1 MAGVASLLNRAIN
14 TTLRRTSSSAH
25 RIMDEVASSA
35 ARTRHT
41 LTGVNRGI
49 DEALAG
55 VPSNMTVGS
64 NVMKGLA
71 WGGASILTNKV
82 ISSYE
87 DEFGHRMSEG
97 AKFTLGAVKN
107 IGALAMGGRAVTH
120 FGRAGILKYNQV
132 ATNSAGNRSV
142 RSMGRR
148 LDNLDIDT
156 DRYGA
161 QLDKVKGWATGT
173 NRPRPA
179 PSGTR
184 FRTNR
189 RRLQPVAHRARRK
202 VVQTDRV
209 RQSANETLRRFNNNK
224 DEIAASF
231 GKKSAAGFST
241 SGMVGGAFR
250 FAGNFIG
257 GSLGKGSLWG
267 KTEEGAAL
275 VGGAMGLGMIG
286 GMMGGTLAGI
296 ASISRGN
303 LRATGSSAPM
313 GNRGRSFSNISYN
326 ATLHSHRMGM

>member
-1 MAGVASLLNRAIN
+1 
-14 TTLRRTSSSAH
+14 
-25 RIMDEVASSA
+25 
-35 ARTRHT
+35 
-41 LTGVNRGI
+41 
-49 DEALAG
+49 
-55 VPSNMTVGS
+55 MTVGS

-71 WGGASILTNKV
+71 WGGASILTNKA

-87 DEFGHRMSEG
+87 DEFGHKMSEG

-107 IGALAMGGRAVTH
+107 ISTLAMGGRAVTH

-132 ATNSAGNRSV
+132 ATKSAGNRSV

-161 QLDKVKGWATGT
+161 QLDEVKGWATGRT
-173 NRPRPA
+173 RAYRQLA
-179 PSGTR
+179 PNVRGQ
-184 FRTNR
+184 R

-209 RQSANETLRRFNNNK
+209 RQSANETLTRFNNNK
-224 DEIAASF
+224 DQIAASF

-303 LRATGSSAPM
+303 LRTTGSSAPM

>member
-14 TTLRRTSSSAH
+14 TLRRTSPSRVMA
-25 RIMDEVASSA
+25 EVASSA
-35 ARTRHT
+35 ARTRRT
-41 LTGVNRGI
+41 LTGVNQGI

-55 VPSNMTVGS
+55 VPRNMTVGS

-71 WGGASILTNKV
+71 WGGASILTNKA

-87 DEFGHRMSEG
+87 DEFGHKMSEG

-107 IGALAMGGRAVTH
+107 IGTLAMGGRAVTH

-132 ATNSAGNRSV
+132 ATKSAGNRSV

-161 QLDKVKGWATGT
+161 QLDEVKGWATGRT
-173 NRPRPA
+173 PA
-179 PSGTR
+179 LRGQ
-184 FRTNR
+184 R
-189 RRLQPVAHRARRK
+189 RRLQPVAHRARRT

-209 RQSANETLRRFNNNK
+209 RQSANETLTRFNNNK
-224 DEIAASF
+224 DQIAASF
-231 GKKSAAGFST
+231 GQKSAAGFST
-241 SGMVGGAFR
+241 AGMVGGAFR
-250 FAGNFIG
+250 FAGNFVG
-257 GSLGKGSLWG
+257 GMVGKGSLWG

-303 LRATGSSAPM
+303 LRTTGSSAPM